1 MPNEF
6 PQLTTIDI
14 FFLIA
19 LSILDVSIYFL
30 VESLIIKLINKRKK
44 VNNKKDEKKSEI
56 SLYTF
61 LTSLAISL
69 LLFSVQK
76 NASAT
81 FINAF
86 ITLLNWVQGLIM
98 LYNFYLIIKVIYLA
112 IRKKGDI
119 KKSLLRIIIFGIINF
134 ILIIV
139 INSCFHFT
147 HFENYY

>member
-139 INSCFHFT
+139 INSYFHFT

>member
-1 MPNEF
+1 MLNEF

-14 FFLIA
+14 FFLMA
-19 LSILDVSIYFL
+19 LSILDISIYFL
-30 VESLIIKLINKRKK
+30 VESLIIKLINKLKK
-44 VNNKKDEKKSEI
+44 VNNKKNEKRLKI

-69 LLFSVQK
+69 VLFSVQK

-81 FINAF
+81 FINAS

>member
-30 VESLIIKLINKRKK
+30 VESLIINLINKLKK
-44 VNNKKDEKKSEI
+44 VNNKKNEKRLKI